1 MTTLQEQSNLS
12 RLIVEETRRR
22 VRPADVPRVV
32 FDVLSEL
39 GFDLSREPTVEEIK
53 PILVAAF
60 RAAGRNP

>member
-22 VRPADVPRVV
+22 DGPADVPRVV
-32 FDVLSEL
+32 FDVLEKL